1 MNTDNASCA
10 LNKKCREQY
19 SNEVA
24 EKLSKEEDNLEEL
37 YKKEEVK

>member
-1 MNTDNASCA
+1 MDTNNASCA

-24 EKLSKEEDNLEEL
+24 EKLSKEEDQLEEL
-37 YKKEEVK
+37 YKKKK